1 MAKRNSTQAAGSPAE
16 MEKKVDEVTMTNEKA
31 GEAKGED
38 IPSAKMSQ
46 DENETTAPVDG
57 EQATGSNKRKRDFK
71 AERQAKRQKKEE
83 SKAPKKAAAV
93 VREAEEAIA
102 REKKLAEK
110 AEAKKVRE
118 EATARLREQK
128 KDEKAK
134 KHEENLRQQEEDK
147 QRRVEEKKKA
157 AEAKKRDAE
166 EKRKDRER
174 IQALEKQVRDLKRGH
189 GNGKAKG
196 KGAKKSWDKKAKGPK
211 TSEFFG
217 EGLKAQ
223 VIGDGDDED
232 VEEEVKE
239 EVAEEAK
246 EENKKVKSKRSWKD
260 LKKGNVAP
268 TGLEAK
274 IAAARASV
282 AQAEN
287 KLDGDVTM
295 EDAPEVN
302 GEQENETEEETSEPA
317 VGNSDVVSYPSL
329 EHLIEDNA
337 EGVPEST
344 AESDAPAQTEVDEEN
359 PEGTSDDKA
368 DDEKADSDIPGEDS
382 KEASPAVQEEDK
394 IEDDSSKE
402 NATPVADSDMEVDE
416 PKEDGEASASA
427 KKRSRKRVRN
437 NNRLEAE
444 DTPTTPATPASSKIQ
459 KIKTPTATPLAS
471 KNQNVKTPTKSPA
484 QTKAAVAKKGRP
496 PVKAANK
503 AQTTPKSP
511 KVPGDSKSPKAK
523 RGRVPK
529 ARAAEYQE
537 IGKSQPLVEG
547 PESTSGSQLLDIS
560 LSHHNCEIDEATVGE
575 LGGGT
580 DITTGTN
587 NDNNDD
593 YESITCEPL
602 EHLDHESQSPSETL
616 QSFDDMELP
625 ILRKTESLNLNAYE
639 SDSSELSDLSI
650 TDHPFLESD
659 SSGLD
664 TIEVDVPSL
673 LRSGKKQRPPMHSPY
688 FALPLSTTP
697 SKSSKSIASKGESTI
712 KNSSPKKESPK
723 KRPPGIIS
731 CIPFPP
737 LSASHFGLIQE
748 KLAHDPFRLLI
759 AVTFLNRTHGK
770 QAIPVFYSLMDQYP
784 TPQSIVDAPKEDIVS
799 VIRHLGLQNQRAATY
814 QAYAKTF
821 CENPPVKNKRYAV
834 HDYPTKGLGRDVK
847 KSEVLPEESVD
858 PRTGWEIGHM
868 TQGPYAI
875 DSWRIFCRDMLL
887 EKAKGW
893 NGEGSEEE
901 GFQPEWMRV
910 LPEDKELRA
919 FLRWMWLKEGFEW
932 DPMTGEKEVA
942 GREVMRAAL
951 EGRIAWDEGGGM
963 RILNRE
969 GEGEEMGG
977 ESEGNAVMG

>member
-1 MAKRNSTQAAGSPAE
+1 MAKGNSTQADPAAT
-16 MEKKVDEVTMTNEKA
+16 EKKVDDVTMTNENA
-31 GEAKGED
+31 GEAKGEVS
-38 IPSAKMSQ
+38 PSQ
-46 DENETTAPVDG
+46 DENESAAPIDS
-57 EQATGSNKRKRDFK
+57 EQATSSNKRKRDFK
-71 AERQAKRQKKEE
+71 AEREAKRQRKEE
-83 SKAPKKAAAV
+83 KNAPKKAAAV

-110 AEAKKVRE
+110 AEAKKIRE
-118 EATARLREQK
+118 EEVARLREQK
-128 KDEKAK
+128 KEEKAK
-134 KHEENLRQQEEDK
+134 KHEENLRQQDEDRRK
-147 QRRVEEKKKA
+147 RVEEKKKE

-189 GNGKAKG
+189 GNGNGKG
-196 KGAKKSWDKKAKGPK
+196 KGAKRSWDKKAKGPK

-217 EGLKAQ
+217 AGLKAQ
-223 VIGDGDDED
+223 VIGDD
-232 VEEEVKE
+232 EEEKGDE
-239 EVAEEAK
+239 EANKEVAEEAK
-246 EENKKVKSKRSWKD
+246 EEIKKIKSKRSWKD

-268 TGLEAK
+268 TGLEEK

-282 AQAEN
+282 AQAEDA
-287 KLDGDVTM
+287 LEGDVTM

-302 GEQENETEEETSEPA
+302 DEQENEAEEGPSEPA
-317 VGNSDVVSYPSL
+317 VGNSDVVAYPSL
-329 EHLIEDNA
+329 DHLIEDNA
-337 EGVPEST
+337 EDSPESA
-344 AESDAPAQTEVDEEN
+344 AESDAPAQTEVDAEISEEN
-359 PEGTSDDKA
+359 SDDKA
-368 DDEKADSDIPGEDS
+368 DEEQADEDIPEEDS
-382 KEASPAVQEEDK
+382 KETSPSAQEDK
-394 IEDDSSKE
+394 AEDDSSKE
-402 NATPVADSDMEVDE
+402 NAAPAADSDMEIDE
-416 PKEDGEASASA
+416 PKEDVEANASA

-444 DTPTTPATPASSKIQ
+444 DTPTKPTTPASSKNL
-459 KIKTPTATPLAS
+459 KVKTPTATPLSS
-471 KNQNVKTPTKSPA
+471 KNQNVKTPTKSPS
-484 QTKAAVAKKGRP
+484 QTKATVAKKGRP

-503 AQTTPKSP
+503 AHTAPKSP
-511 KVPGDSKSPKAK
+511 NVLGDSKSPKAK

-529 ARAAEYQE
+529 ARAAVLASAP
-537 IGKSQPLVEG
+537 G
-547 PESTSGSQLLDIS
+547 LDS
-560 LSHHNCEIDEATVGE
+560 PARNTRRSAKANHSREIDEGTVDD
-575 LGGGT
+575 LGGT
-580 DITTGTN
+580 DINTGTN
-587 NDNNDD
+587 NNNDD
-593 YESITCEPL
+593 DDVYESITCESP
-602 EHLDHESQSPSETL
+602 EHFNHKSQTPSKTL
-616 QSFDDMELP
+616 QLFNDMELP
-625 ILRKTESLNLNAYE
+625 ILRKTESLDLNAYE

-650 TDHPFLESD
+650 TEHPYLASD
-659 SSGLD
+659 SSGFD

-688 FALPLSTTP
+688 FALPPSATP
-697 SKSSKSIASKGESTI
+697 SKPRKSIALTGESTN
-712 KNSSPKKESPK
+712 KNPSPKKESPQ

-737 LSASHFGLIQE
+737 LSAPHFGLIQE

-770 QAIPVFYSLMDQYP
+770 QAIPVFYTLMDQYP

-814 QAYAKTF
+814 QAYAKIF

-887 EKAKGW
+887 EKAKGS
-893 NGEGSEEE
+893 NGEESEE

-932 DPMTGEKEVA
+932 DPITGEKEVA
-942 GREVMRAAL
+942 GKEVMRAAL

-963 RILNRE
+963 RILDSVGEVDVE
-969 GEGEEMGG
+969 GVDVDNVGKVAG
-977 ESEGNAVMG
+977 

>member
-38 IPSAKMSQ
+38 ISSAKMSQ
-46 DENETTAPVDG
+46 DENEITAPVD
-57 EQATGSNKRKRDFK
+57 
-71 AERQAKRQKKEE
+71 AEREAKRQKKEE

-102 REKKLAEK
+102 RENKLAEK

-118 EATARLREQK
+118 EEAARLREQK
-128 KDEKAK
+128 KEEKAK
-134 KHEENLRQQEEDK
+134 KHEENLRQQDEDK
-147 QRRVEEKKKA
+147 QRRAEEKKKA
-157 AEAKKRDAE
+157 AEVKKRDAE

-223 VIGDGDDED
+223 VIGDGDVEE
-232 VEEEVKE
+232 VEEEVE
-239 EVAEEAK
+239 EVSEEAK
-246 EENKKVKSKRSWKD
+246 EENNKVKSKRSWKD

-282 AQAEN
+282 AQAED
-287 KLDGDVTM
+287 KLDDDVTM

-302 GEQENETEEETSEPA
+302 GEQENETEEENSEPA

-329 EHLIEDNA
+329 EHLIEDNT
-337 EGVPEST
+337 EDISES
-344 AESDAPAQTEVDEEN
+344 AAKSDAPAQTEVDEEN
-359 PEGTSDDKA
+359 SEETPDDKA
-368 DDEKADSDIPGEDS
+368 DEEQADSDIPEEDS

-394 IEDDSSKE
+394 VEDDSSKE
-402 NATPVADSDMEVDE
+402 NAAPVADSDMELDE

-444 DTPTTPATPASSKIQ
+444 DTPTKPATPASSKIQ

-511 KVPGDSKSPKAK
+511 KVSGDSKSPKAK
-523 RGRVPK
+523 RGRAPK
-529 ARAAEYQE
+529 ARTAILASAP
-537 IGKSQPLVEG
+537 GLDSPARN
-547 PESTSGSQLLDIS
+547 TRSGSQLLDIS

-580 DITTGTN
+580 DITTETN
-587 NDNNDD
+587 NDNDD
-593 YESITCEPL
+593 YYDSIIYEPL
-602 EHLDHESQSPSETL
+602 GHLDHESQSPSETL

-625 ILRKTESLNLNAYE
+625 ILRKTESLNINAYK

-650 TDHPFLESD
+650 TDHPFLASD

-673 LRSGKKQRPPMHSPY
+673 LRSGKKQRPPMHSLY

-697 SKSSKSIASKGESTI
+697 FKFSKSIASKGESKI
-712 KNSSPKKESPK
+712 KNSPPEKETLKKC
-723 KRPPGIIS
+723 PPGIIS

-737 LSASHFGLIQE
+737 LSAPHFGLIQE

-770 QAIPVFYSLMDQYP
+770 QAIPVFYTLMDQYP
-784 TPQSIVDAPKEDIVS
+784 TPQSIVDAHKEDIVS

-887 EKAKGW
+887 QKAKGW
-893 NGEGSEEE
+893 NGEGGREE

-932 DPMTGEKEVA
+932 DPVTGEKEVA

-963 RILNRE
+963 RILDRE
-969 GEGEEMGG
+969 EEEEEMGV
-977 ESEGNAVMG
+977 EGNVVMS

>member
-1 MAKRNSTQAAGSPAE
+1 MAKRKSTQATGSPAAT
-16 MEKKVDEVTMTNEKA
+16 EKKVDDVTMTNENA
-31 GEAKGED
+31 GEAKGEVSS
-38 IPSAKMSQ
+38 SAKPSQ
-46 DENETTAPVDG
+46 DENESAAPIDG

-71 AERQAKRQKKEE
+71 AEREAKRQRKEE
-83 SKAPKKAAAV
+83 KKAPKKAAAV

-110 AEAKKVRE
+110 AEAKKIRE
-118 EATARLREQK
+118 EEVARLREQK
-128 KDEKAK
+128 KEEKAK
-134 KHEENLRQQEEDK
+134 KHEENLRQQDENRRK
-147 QRRVEEKKKA
+147 RVEEKKKE

-189 GNGKAKG
+189 GNGNGKG
-196 KGAKKSWDKKAKGPK
+196 KGAKRSWDKKAKGPK

-217 EGLKAQ
+217 AGLKAQ
-223 VIGDGDDED
+223 VIGDD
-232 VEEEVKE
+232 EEEVE
-239 EVAEEAK
+239 EEAK
-246 EENKKVKSKRSWKD
+246 EEIKKIKSKRSWKD

-282 AQAEN
+282 AQAEDA
-287 KLDGDVTM
+287 LDGDVTM

-302 GEQENETEEETSEPA
+302 DEQENEAEERTSEPA
-317 VGNSDVVSYPSL
+317 VGNSDVVAYPSL
-329 EHLIEDNA
+329 DHLIEDNA
-337 EGVPEST
+337 EDSPESA
-344 AESDAPAQTEVDEEN
+344 AESDAPAQTEVDAEN
-359 PEGTSDDKA
+359 PEENSDDKA
-368 DDEKADSDIPGEDS
+368 DEEQADEDIPEKDSGET
-382 KEASPAVQEEDK
+382 SPSVQEDK
-394 IEDDSSKE
+394 AEDDSSKE
-402 NATPVADSDMEVDE
+402 NAAPVADSDMEIDE
-416 PKEDGEASASA
+416 PKEDVEVNASA

-444 DTPTTPATPASSKIQ
+444 DTPTKPTTPASSKSQ
-459 KIKTPTATPLAS
+459 KVKTLTATPLSS
-471 KNQNVKTPTKSPA
+471 KSQKVKTPTKSPA
-484 QTKAAVAKKGRP
+484 QTKATVAKKGRP

-503 AQTTPKSP
+503 TQTAPKSP
-511 KVPGDSKSPKAK
+511 NVPGDSKSPKAK
-523 RGRVPK
+523 RGRLPK
-529 ARAAEYQE
+529 ARAAVLASAP
-537 IGKSQPLVEG
+537 G
-547 PESTSGSQLLDIS
+547 LDS
-560 LSHHNCEIDEATVGE
+560 PARNTRRSAKANHSHEIDEGTVNE
-575 LGGGT
+575 LGGT
-580 DITTGTN
+580 DINTGTN
-587 NDNNDD
+587 NDNDD
-593 YESITCEPL
+593 DDVHESITCESP
-602 EHLDHESQSPSETL
+602 EHFNHKFQTPSKTL
-616 QSFDDMELP
+616 QSFNDMELP
-625 ILRKTESLNLNAYE
+625 ILRKTESLDLNAYE

-650 TDHPFLESD
+650 TEHPFLASD
-659 SSGLD
+659 SSGFD

-688 FALPLSTTP
+688 FALPPSATP
-697 SKSSKSIASKGESTI
+697 SKSRKSIASGGEFTN
-712 KNSSPKKESPK
+712 KNPFPKKESPK

-737 LSASHFGLIQE
+737 LSAPHFGLIQE

-770 QAIPVFYSLMDQYP
+770 QAIPVFYTLMDQYP

-868 TQGPYAI
+868 TQGPYAV

-893 NGEGSEEE
+893 NGEESEEE

-932 DPMTGEKEVA
+932 DPITGEKEVA

-963 RILNRE
+963 RILDRV
-969 GEGEEMGG
+969 GEVEVEVERVDVGKVDG
-977 ESEGNAVMG
+977 

>member
-1 MAKRNSTQAAGSPAE
+1 MAKRNSTQAAGSPATT
-16 MEKKVDEVTMTNEKA
+16 EKKVDEVTMPNDKA

-38 IPSAKMSQ
+38 VVSANASQ
-46 DENETTAPVDG
+46 DENETTAPIDG

-71 AERQAKRQKKEE
+71 AEREAKRQRKEE
-83 SKAPKKAAAV
+83 KNAPKKAAAV

-110 AEAKKVRE
+110 AEAKRIRE
-118 EATARLREQK
+118 EEVARLREQK
-128 KDEKAK
+128 KEEKAK
-134 KHEENLRQQEEDK
+134 KHEENLRQQDEDK
-147 QRRVEEKKKA
+147 QKRVEEKKRD
-157 AEAKKRDAE
+157 AEARKRDAE

-189 GNGKAKG
+189 GNGKG
-196 KGAKKSWDKKAKGPK
+196 KGAKRSWDKKAKGPK

-223 VIGDGDDED
+223 VIGDSDDEE
-232 VEEEVKE
+232 VEEGVNGK
-239 EVAEEAK
+239 VAEEAK
-246 EENKKVKSKRSWKD
+246 EEIKKIKSKRSWKD

-268 TGLEAK
+268 TGLEEK
-274 IAAARASV
+274 IAAARASL

-287 KLDGDVTM
+287 AVDGDVTM
-295 EDAPEVN
+295 EDTPEVD
-302 GEQENETEEETSEPA
+302 GEQENEAEEGTSESA
-317 VGNSDVVSYPSL
+317 VANSDVVAYPSL

-337 EGVPEST
+337 EDISKSA
-344 AESDAPAQTEVDEEN
+344 AESDAPAQTEVDAENSEE
-359 PEGTSDDKA
+359 TSNAKA
-368 DDEKADSDIPGEDS
+368 DEEQAESEATEEDS
-382 KEASPAVQEEDK
+382 KETSPAVQEEDK
-394 IEDDSSKE
+394 AEDDSSKE
-402 NATPVADSDMEVDE
+402 NDAPAADSDMEVDE
-416 PKEDGEASASA
+416 PNEEADASASA

-444 DTPTTPATPASSKIQ
+444 DTPTNPTTPASSKIQ
-459 KIKTPTATPLAS
+459 KIKTPTATPLSS

-484 QTKAAVAKKGRP
+484 QTKATAAKKGRP

-503 AQTTPKSP
+503 TQTAPKSP
-511 KVPGDSKSPKAK
+511 KVAGDSKSPKAK
-523 RGRVPK
+523 RGRAPK
-529 ARAAEYQE
+529 ARAAVLASAP
-537 IGKSQPLVEG
+537 G
-547 PESTSGSQLLDIS
+547 LDS
-560 LSHHNCEIDEATVGE
+560 PARNTRRSAKANHSCEIDEGTVDG
-575 LGGGT
+575 LGGT

-587 NDNNDD
+587 NDDNDD
-593 YESITCEPL
+593 DVYESITCESP
-602 EHLDHESQSPSETL
+602 EHFNHESQTPSKTL

-625 ILRKTESLNLNAYE
+625 ILRKTESLNLNADE

-650 TDHPFLESD
+650 TDHPFLASD

-688 FALPLSTTP
+688 FALPQSSTP
-697 SKSSKSIASKGESTI
+697 SKSRKSIVLEGESTN
-712 KNSSPKKESPK
+712 KNLSSRKESPK
-723 KRPPGIIS
+723 KQPPGIIS

-737 LSASHFGLIQE
+737 LSAPHFGLIQE

-770 QAIPVFYSLMDQYP
+770 QAIPVFYTLMDQYP

-893 NGEGSEEE
+893 NGEGSEDE

-932 DPMTGEKEVA
+932 DPVTGEKDVA
-942 GREVMRAAL
+942 DKEVMRAAC
-951 EGRIAWDEGGGM
+951 EGRIAWDDGGGL
-963 RILNRE
+963 RILDRE
-969 GEGEEMGG
+969 GEGEGNG
-977 ESEGNAVMG
+977 EEVVVDNVGKVNR

>member
-1 MAKRNSTQAAGSPAE
+1 
-16 MEKKVDEVTMTNEKA
+16 
-31 GEAKGED
+31 
-38 IPSAKMSQ
+38 
-46 DENETTAPVDG
+46 
-57 EQATGSNKRKRDFK
+57 
-71 AERQAKRQKKEE
+71 
-83 SKAPKKAAAV
+83 
-93 VREAEEAIA
+93 
-102 REKKLAEK
+102 
-110 AEAKKVRE
+110 
-118 EATARLREQK
+118 
-128 KDEKAK
+128 
-134 KHEENLRQQEEDK
+134 
-147 QRRVEEKKKA
+147 
-157 AEAKKRDAE
+157 
-166 EKRKDRER
+166 
-174 IQALEKQVRDLKRGH
+174 
-189 GNGKAKG
+189 
-196 KGAKKSWDKKAKGPK
+196 
-211 TSEFFG
+211 
-217 EGLKAQ
+217 
-223 VIGDGDDED
+223 
-232 VEEEVKE
+232 
-239 EVAEEAK
+239 
-246 EENKKVKSKRSWKD
+246 
-260 LKKGNVAP
+260 
-268 TGLEAK
+268 
-274 IAAARASV
+274 
-282 AQAEN
+282 
-287 KLDGDVTM
+287 
-295 EDAPEVN
+295 
-302 GEQENETEEETSEPA
+302 
-317 VGNSDVVSYPSL
+317 
-329 EHLIEDNA
+329 
-337 EGVPEST
+337 
-344 AESDAPAQTEVDEEN
+344 
-359 PEGTSDDKA
+359 
-368 DDEKADSDIPGEDS
+368 
-382 KEASPAVQEEDK
+382 
-394 IEDDSSKE
+394 
-402 NATPVADSDMEVDE
+402 
-416 PKEDGEASASA
+416 
-427 KKRSRKRVRN
+427 
-437 NNRLEAE
+437 
-444 DTPTTPATPASSKIQ
+444 
-459 KIKTPTATPLAS
+459 
-471 KNQNVKTPTKSPA
+471 
-484 QTKAAVAKKGRP
+484 
-496 PVKAANK
+496 
-503 AQTTPKSP
+503 
-511 KVPGDSKSPKAK
+511 
-523 RGRVPK
+523 
-529 ARAAEYQE
+529 
-537 IGKSQPLVEG
+537 
-547 PESTSGSQLLDIS
+547 
-560 LSHHNCEIDEATVGE
+560 
-575 LGGGT
+575 
-580 DITTGTN
+580 
-587 NDNNDD
+587 
-593 YESITCEPL
+593 
-602 EHLDHESQSPSETL
+602 
-616 QSFDDMELP
+616 MELP

-932 DPMTGEKEVA
+932 DPMTGEKDVA

-969 GEGEEMGG
+969 GEGEEMGV
-977 ESEGNAVMG
+977 ESEGNVVMG

>member
-1 MAKRNSTQAAGSPAE
+1 MAKRNSTQAAGSPAAT
-16 MEKKVDEVTMTNEKA
+16 EKKVDDVTMTNENA
-31 GEAKGED
+31 GEAKGEVS
-38 IPSAKMSQ
+38 PSAKPSQ
-46 DENETTAPVDG
+46 DENESAAPIDG
-57 EQATGSNKRKRDFK
+57 EQATGCNKRKRDFK
-71 AERQAKRQKKEE
+71 AEREAKRQRKEE
-83 SKAPKKAAAV
+83 KNAPKKAAAV

-110 AEAKKVRE
+110 AEAKKIRE
-118 EATARLREQK
+118 EEVARLREQK
-128 KDEKAK
+128 KEEKAK
-134 KHEENLRQQEEDK
+134 KHEENLRQQDED
-147 QRRVEEKKKA
+147 RRKRLEEKKKE
-157 AEAKKRDAE
+157 AEAKKKDAE

-189 GNGKAKG
+189 GNGNGKG
-196 KGAKKSWDKKAKGPK
+196 KGAKRSWDKKTKGPK

-217 EGLKAQ
+217 AGLKAQ
-223 VIGDGDDED
+223 VIGDDEEE
-232 VEEEVKE
+232 VEEEANK

-246 EENKKVKSKRSWKD
+246 EEIKKIKSKRSWKD

-268 TGLEAK
+268 TGLEEK

-282 AQAEN
+282 AQAEDA
-287 KLDGDVTM
+287 LDGDVTM
-295 EDAPEVN
+295 EDAPQVN
-302 GEQENETEEETSEPA
+302 GEQENEAEEGTSEPA
-317 VGNSDVVSYPSL
+317 VGNSDAVAYPSL
-329 EHLIEDNA
+329 DHLIEDNA
-337 EGVPEST
+337 EDSPESA
-344 AESDAPAQTEVDEEN
+344 AESDAPAQTEVDAVIPEEN
-359 PEGTSDDKA
+359 SDDKA
-368 DDEKADSDIPGEDS
+368 DEEQGDEDIPEEDS
-382 KEASPAVQEEDK
+382 KETSPSDQEDK
-394 IEDDSSKE
+394 AEDDSSKE
-402 NATPVADSDMEVDE
+402 NAAPAADSDMEIDE
-416 PKEDGEASASA
+416 PKEDVEANASA

-444 DTPTTPATPASSKIQ
+444 DTPTKPTTPASSKNQ
-459 KIKTPTATPLAS
+459 KVKTPTATPLSS
-471 KNQNVKTPTKSPA
+471 KNQNVKTPTKSPS
-484 QTKAAVAKKGRP
+484 QTKATVAKKGRP

-503 AQTTPKSP
+503 AQTAPKSP
-511 KVPGDSKSPKAK
+511 NVSGDSKSPKAK

-529 ARAAEYQE
+529 ARAAVLASAP
-537 IGKSQPLVEG
+537 G
-547 PESTSGSQLLDIS
+547 LDS
-560 LSHHNCEIDEATVGE
+560 PARNTRRSAKANHSREIDEGTVDE
-575 LGGGT
+575 LGGT
-580 DITTGTN
+580 DMNTGTN
-587 NDNNDD
+587 NDNGDD
-593 YESITCEPL
+593 DVYESITCESP
-602 EHLDHESQSPSETL
+602 EHFKHESQTPSKTL
-616 QSFDDMELP
+616 QLFNDMELP
-625 ILRKTESLNLNAYE
+625 ILRKTESLDLNAYE

-650 TDHPFLESD
+650 TEHPFLASD
-659 SSGLD
+659 SSGFD

-688 FALPLSTTP
+688 FALPPSATP
-697 SKSSKSIASKGESTI
+697 SQPRKSIALAGESTN
-712 KNSSPKKESPK
+712 KDPSPKNGSPK

-737 LSASHFGLIQE
+737 LSAPHFGLIQE

-770 QAIPVFYSLMDQYP
+770 QAIPVFYTLMDQYP

-814 QAYAKTF
+814 QAYAKIF

-887 EKAKGW
+887 GKAKGW
-893 NGEGSEEE
+893 NGEESEEE

-932 DPMTGEKEVA
+932 DPITGEKEVA
-942 GREVMRAAL
+942 GKEVMRAAL

-963 RILNRE
+963 RILDSVGEVDVE
-969 GEGEEMGG
+969 GVDFDNVGKVDG
-977 ESEGNAVMG
+977 

>member
-1 MAKRNSTQAAGSPAE
+1 MAKRNSTQAAGSPAAT
-16 MEKKVDEVTMTNEKA
+16 EKKVDDVTMTNEKA
-31 GEAKGED
+31 GEAKGEVA
-38 IPSAKMSQ
+38 PSAKTSQ
-46 DENETTAPVDG
+46 DENEIAAPIDG

-71 AERQAKRQKKEE
+71 AEREAKRQRKEE
-83 SKAPKKAAAV
+83 RNAPKKAAAV

-102 REKKLAEK
+102 REKKFAEK
-110 AEAKKVRE
+110 AEAKRIRE
-118 EATARLREQK
+118 EEVARLREQK
-128 KDEKAK
+128 KEEKAK
-134 KHEENLRQQEEDK
+134 KHEENLRQQDEDK
-147 QRRVEEKKKA
+147 QRRVEEKKKE

-189 GNGKAKG
+189 GNGKG
-196 KGAKKSWDKKAKGPK
+196 KGAKRSWDKKAKGPK

-223 VIGDGDDED
+223 VIGDGDDEE
-232 VEEEVKE
+232 VEEEANG

-246 EENKKVKSKRSWKD
+246 EEIKKIKSKRSWKD

-282 AQAEN
+282 AQAEDT
-287 KLDGDVTM
+287 LDGNVTM

-302 GEQENETEEETSEPA
+302 GEQDNEAEEGTAEPA
-317 VGNSDVVSYPSL
+317 VGNSDVVAYPSL

-337 EGVPEST
+337 EDIPESA
-344 AESDAPAQTEVDEEN
+344 AESDAPAQTEVDAEIPEE
-359 PEGTSDDKA
+359 TSDDKA
-368 DDEKADSDIPGEDS
+368 DEEQADSEIPEEDS
-382 KEASPAVQEEDK
+382 KETSPAVKEEDK
-394 IEDDSSKE
+394 AEDDSSKE
-402 NATPVADSDMEVDE
+402 NAAPAADSDMEVDE
-416 PKEDGEASASA
+416 PKEEAEASASA
-427 KKRSRKRVRN
+427 KKRSRKRGRN
-437 NNRLEAE
+437 NNRLDAE
-444 DTPTTPATPASSKIQ
+444 DTPTKPVTPASSKNQ
-459 KIKTPTATPLAS
+459 KVKTPTATPLSS

-484 QTKAAVAKKGRP
+484 QTKATVAKKGRP

-503 AQTTPKSP
+503 AQTAPKSSN
-511 KVPGDSKSPKAK
+511 VSRDSKSPKAK

-529 ARAAEYQE
+529 ARAAVLASAP
-537 IGKSQPLVEG
+537 G
-547 PESTSGSQLLDIS
+547 LDS
-560 LSHHNCEIDEATVGE
+560 PARNTRRSAKANHSCEIDEGTVDE
-575 LGGGT
+575 LGGT

-587 NDNNDD
+587 NDNDD
-593 YESITCEPL
+593 DDDVYESITCESP
-602 EHLDHESQSPSETL
+602 EHFNHESQTPSKTL
-616 QSFDDMELP
+616 QSFNDMELP
-625 ILRKTESLNLNAYE
+625 ILRKTESLDLNADE

-650 TDHPFLESD
+650 TDHPFLASD
-659 SSGLD
+659 SSGFD

-688 FALPLSTTP
+688 FALPLSSTP
-697 SKSSKSIASKGESTI
+697 SKSRKSIVLKGESTN
-712 KNSSPKKESPK
+712 KNPSPKKESPK

-737 LSASHFGLIQE
+737 LSAPHFGLIQE

-770 QAIPVFYSLMDQYP
+770 QAIPVFYTLMDQYP

-858 PRTGWEIGHM
+858 PRIGWEMGNM

-901 GFQPEWMRV
+901 GFQPEWMWV

-932 DPMTGEKEVA
+932 DPLTGEKEVA

-963 RILNRE
+963 RILDRVGEVE
-969 GEGEEMGG
+969 GVDVDNIGKTDG
-977 ESEGNAVMG
+977 

>member
-1 MAKRNSTQAAGSPAE
+1 MAKRNSTQAAGSPAAT
-16 MEKKVDEVTMTNEKA
+16 EKKVDDVTMTNEKA
-31 GEAKGED
+31 GEAKGEVAL
-38 IPSAKMSQ
+38 SAKASQ
-46 DENETTAPVDG
+46 DENETRAPVDG

-71 AERQAKRQKKEE
+71 AEREAKRQRKEE
-83 SKAPKKAAAV
+83 RNAPKKAAAV

-102 REKKLAEK
+102 REKKIAEQ
-110 AEAKKVRE
+110 AEAKKIRE
-118 EATARLREQK
+118 EEVARLREQK
-128 KDEKAK
+128 KEEKAK
-134 KHEENLRQQEEDK
+134 KHEENLRQQDEDK
-147 QRRVEEKKKA
+147 QRRVEEKKKQ

-189 GNGKAKG
+189 GNGKG
-196 KGAKKSWDKKAKGPK
+196 KGAKRSWDKKAKGPK

-223 VIGDGDDED
+223 VIGDGDDEE
-232 VEEEVKE
+232 VEEEVNE

-246 EENKKVKSKRSWKD
+246 EEIKKIKSKRSWKD

-282 AQAEN
+282 AQAEDT
-287 KLDGDVTM
+287 LEGDVTM

-302 GEQENETEEETSEPA
+302 GEQENKAEEEISEPA
-317 VGNSDVVSYPSL
+317 VGNSDVVAYPSL
-329 EHLIEDNA
+329 EHLIEDKA
-337 EGVPEST
+337 EDISESA
-344 AESDAPAQTEVDEEN
+344 AESDAPAQTEIDAEIPEE
-359 PEGTSDDKA
+359 TSDDKA
-368 DDEKADSDIPGEDS
+368 DEEQEDSEIPEEDS
-382 KEASPAVQEEDK
+382 KETSPAAQEEDK
-394 IEDDSSKE
+394 AEDDSSKE
-402 NATPVADSDMEVDE
+402 NAAPVADLDMEVGE
-416 PKEDGEASASA
+416 PKEEVEASASA

-444 DTPTTPATPASSKIQ
+444 DTPTKPATPASSKTQ
-459 KIKTPTATPLAS
+459 KFKTPTATPLSS

-484 QTKAAVAKKGRP
+484 QTKVTVAKKGRP

-503 AQTTPKSP
+503 AQTAPKSP
-511 KVPGDSKSPKAK
+511 NVSGDSKSPKAK

-529 ARAAEYQE
+529 ARAAE
-537 IGKSQPLVEG
+537 ISKSQPLVEE

-560 LSHHNCEIDEATVGE
+560 LSHHSCEIDDGTVDE
-575 LGGGT
+575 LGGT

-587 NDNNDD
+587 NDNDD
-593 YESITCEPL
+593 DDVYESITCESP
-602 EHLDHESQSPSETL
+602 EHFNHESQTPSKTL
-616 QSFDDMELP
+616 QSFNDMELP
-625 ILRKTESLNLNAYE
+625 ILRKTESLNLNADE

-650 TDHPFLESD
+650 TDHPFLASD
-659 SSGLD
+659 SSGFD

-688 FALPLSTTP
+688 FALPLSSTP
-697 SKSSKSIASKGESTI
+697 YKSRKSIVLKGEFTE
-712 KNSSPKKESPK
+712 KNPSPKKESPK

-737 LSASHFGLIQE
+737 LSAPHFGLIQE

-770 QAIPVFYSLMDQYP
+770 QAIPVFYTLMDQYP

-932 DPMTGEKEVA
+932 DPLTGEKEVA

-951 EGRIAWDEGGGM
+951 EGRVAWDEGGGM
-963 RILNRE
+963 RILDRV
-969 GEGEEMGG
+969 GEGGWRG
-977 ESEGNAVMG
+977 

>member
-1 MAKRNSTQAAGSPAE
+1 MAKRNSTQAAGSPAAT
-16 MEKKVDEVTMTNEKA
+16 EKKGDDVTMTNENA
-31 GEAKGED
+31 GEAKGEVSS
-38 IPSAKMSQ
+38 SAKPSQ
-46 DENETTAPVDG
+46 DKNESAAPIDG
-57 EQATGSNKRKRDFK
+57 EQATSSNKRKRDFK
-71 AERQAKRQKKEE
+71 AEREAKRQRKEE
-83 SKAPKKAAAV
+83 KSAPKKAAAV

-102 REKKLAEK
+102 REKRWAEK
-110 AEAKKVRE
+110 AEAKKIRE
-118 EATARLREQK
+118 EEVARLREQK
-128 KDEKAK
+128 KEEKAK
-134 KHEENLRQQEEDK
+134 KHAENLRQQEEDRQK
-147 QRRVEEKKKA
+147 RVEEKKKE

-189 GNGKAKG
+189 GNGKGKG
-196 KGAKKSWDKKAKGPK
+196 KGAKRSWDKKAKGPK

-217 EGLKAQ
+217 AGLKAQ
-223 VIGDGDDED
+223 VIGDDDDEEE
-232 VEEEVKE
+232 VEEEANK

-246 EENKKVKSKRSWKD
+246 EEIKKIKSKRSWKD

-282 AQAEN
+282 AQAEDA
-287 KLDGDVTM
+287 LDDDVTM
-295 EDAPEVN
+295 EDAPAVN
-302 GEQENETEEETSEPA
+302 DEQENEAEEGTSEPA
-317 VGNSDVVSYPSL
+317 VGNSDVVAYPSL
-329 EHLIEDNA
+329 DHLIEDNA
-337 EGVPEST
+337 EDSPESA
-344 AESDAPAQTEVDEEN
+344 AESDAPAQTEVDAEN
-359 PEGTSDDKA
+359 PEENSDVKADEEQADEDISEKDSGETSPSVQEDKA
-368 DDEKADSDIPGEDS
+368 
-382 KEASPAVQEEDK
+382 
-394 IEDDSSKE
+394 EDDSSEE
-402 NATPVADSDMEVDE
+402 NAAPVADSDLEVEE
-416 PKEDGEASASA
+416 PKEDVEVNASA

-444 DTPTTPATPASSKIQ
+444 DTPTKPITPASSKNQ
-459 KIKTPTATPLAS
+459 KVKTPTATPLSS

-484 QTKAAVAKKGRP
+484 QTKVTVAKKGRP

-503 AQTTPKSP
+503 AQTAPKSSN
-511 KVPGDSKSPKAK
+511 VSGDSKSPKAK

-529 ARAAEYQE
+529 ARAA
-537 IGKSQPLVEG
+537 ILASAPG
-547 PESTSGSQLLDIS
+547 LDS
-560 LSHHNCEIDEATVGE
+560 PARNTRRSAKANHSCEIDEGTVYE
-575 LGGGT
+575 LGGT
-580 DITTGTN
+580 DMNTGTN
-587 NDNNDD
+587 NDNGDD
-593 YESITCEPL
+593 DVYESITCESP
-602 EHLDHESQSPSETL
+602 EHFNHESQTLSKTL
-616 QSFDDMELP
+616 QSFNDMELP

-650 TDHPFLESD
+650 TKHPFLASG
-659 SSGLD
+659 SSGFD
-664 TIEVDVPSL
+664 TIKVDVPSL
-673 LRSGKKQRPPMHSPY
+673 LRSGKKQGPPMHSPY
-688 FALPLSTTP
+688 FALPPSATP
-697 SKSSKSIASKGESTI
+697 SKLGKSIALTGESTN
-712 KNSSPKKESPK
+712 KNPSPKKESPK

-737 LSASHFGLIQE
+737 LSAPHFGLIQE

-770 QAIPVFYSLMDQYP
+770 QAIPVFYTLMDQYS

-847 KSEVLPEESVD
+847 KSEVLPEEFVD

-893 NGEGSEEE
+893 NGEESEEE

-932 DPMTGEKEVA
+932 DPITGEKEVA
-942 GREVMRAAL
+942 GKGVMRAAL

-963 RILNRE
+963 RILDRVGEVEVEVE
-969 GEGEEMGG
+969 GVDVDTVGQVDG
-977 ESEGNAVMG
+977 

>member
-1 MAKRNSTQAAGSPAE
+1 MAKRKSTAAAGSPAAT
-16 MEKKVDEVTMTNEKA
+16 EKKVDNVTVTNEKA
-31 GEAKGED
+31 GEAKGEVA
-38 IPSAKMSQ
+38 PSAKPSQ
-46 DENETTAPVDG
+46 DENESTAPVDG

-71 AERQAKRQKKEE
+71 AEREAKRQRKEE
-83 SKAPKKAAAV
+83 KSAPKKAAAL

-102 REKKLAEK
+102 REKKFAEK
-110 AEAKKVRE
+110 AEAKRIRE
-118 EATARLREQK
+118 EEVARLREQK
-128 KDEKAK
+128 KEEKAK

-147 QRRVEEKKKA
+147 KRRVEEKKKE
-157 AEAKKRDAE
+157 AEAKKRMAE

-189 GNGKAKG
+189 GNGKG
-196 KGAKKSWDKKAKGPK
+196 KGAKRSWEKKTKGPK

-217 EGLKAQ
+217 AGLKAQ
-223 VIGDGDDED
+223 VIGDSDDEE
-232 VEEEVKE
+232 VEKEVNG

-246 EENKKVKSKRSWKD
+246 EEIKKIKSKRSWKD

-282 AQAEN
+282 AQAEGA
-287 KLDGDVTM
+287 LDGDVTM

-302 GEQENETEEETSEPA
+302 GEQENEAEEGTSEPA
-317 VGNSDVVSYPSL
+317 VGNSDVVAYPSL
-329 EHLIEDNA
+329 DHLIEDNA
-337 EGVPEST
+337 EDSPESV
-344 AESDAPAQTEVDEEN
+344 ADSDAPAQTEVDAEIPEE
-359 PEGTSDDKA
+359 TSDDKA
-368 DDEKADSDIPGEDS
+368 DEEQADEEITEEDS
-382 KEASPAVQEEDK
+382 KETSPSAQEDK
-394 IEDDSSKE
+394 AEDDSSKE
-402 NATPVADSDMEVDE
+402 NAAPVADSDMEIDE
-416 PKEDGEASASA
+416 PKEDVEANASA

-437 NNRLEAE
+437 NNRLEVE
-444 DTPTTPATPASSKIQ
+444 DTPTKPTTPASSKNQ
-459 KIKTPTATPLAS
+459 KVKTPTATPLSS
-471 KNQNVKTPTKSPA
+471 KNENAKTPTKSPA
-484 QTKAAVAKKGRP
+484 QTKATVAKKGRP

-503 AQTTPKSP
+503 AQTAPKSP
-511 KVPGDSKSPKAK
+511 NVSGESKSPKAK

-529 ARAAEYQE
+529 ARVAVLA
-537 IGKSQPLVEG
+537 SA
-547 PESTSGSQLLDIS
+547 SGLDS
-560 LSHHNCEIDEATVGE
+560 PARNTRRSAKANHSCEIDEGTVDE
-575 LGGGT
+575 LGGT
-580 DITTGTN
+580 DINTGTN
-587 NDNNDD
+587 NDKDD
-593 YESITCEPL
+593 DDVYESITCESP
-602 EHLDHESQSPSETL
+602 EHFNHESQTPSKTL
-616 QSFDDMELP
+616 QSFNDMELP
-625 ILRKTESLNLNAYE
+625 ILRKTESLYLNAYE

-650 TDHPFLESD
+650 TEHPFLASD
-659 SSGLD
+659 SSGFD

-673 LRSGKKQRPPMHSPY
+673 LRSEKKQRPPMHSPY
-688 FALPLSTTP
+688 FALPPSATP
-697 SKSSKSIASKGESTI
+697 SKSRKSIALRGESTI
-712 KNSSPKKESPK
+712 NNSSPKKESPK

-737 LSASHFGLIQE
+737 LSAPHFGLIQE
-748 KLAHDPFRLLI
+748 KFAHDPFRLLI

-770 QAIPVFYSLMDQYP
+770 QAIPVFYTLMDQYP

-814 QAYAKTF
+814 QTYAKTF

-887 EKAKGW
+887 EKATGW
-893 NGEGSEEE
+893 NGEGSDEE

-932 DPMTGEKEVA
+932 DPVTGEKEVA

-963 RILNRE
+963 RILDRVGDVDVERE
-969 GEGEEMGG
+969 GVDVDDVGKTDG
-977 ESEGNAVMG
+977 